1 MGVSLYFLGWYWSS
15 PWLNYL

>member
-1 MGVSLYFLGWYWSS
+1 MDVSLYFLGWYWSS